1 MFQRG
6 STRVLFRLAL
16 LDAGIYLLA
25 IIVLYSTRGLTYT
38 ALVDGKLQPVHVIP
52 SGAVTAVALA
62 YIAIASFFGLYA
74 YCDSMRIAIAGSFLI
89 FYIVLSTELIFSTL
103 AQTVDETYSQD
114 IIDRFG
120 EYIVWI
126 LAFYFGSSVVDKA
139 IGTIGEARKDGEP
152 TERGQVKIG
161 GRKTSRAARRAS
173 SPVVGQQHLL
183 HGGCRPSHRALYE
196 TRQIGKLEQAL
207 RRHLYN
213 SVHMLRI
220 DAFPVSSHIFITA
233 LQATVSTQP
242 CPPMPAAPV
251 ALGGQPR
258 GHLDEVQQLLAR
270 GVPLMDPADPTTTER
285 YGL

>member
-62 YIAIASFFGLYA
+62 SIAIASFFGLYA

-139 IGTIGEARKDGEP
+139 IGTIGGARKDGEP
-152 TERGQVKIG
+152 TGEGAGQDRRAEDFE
-161 GRKTSRAARRAS
+161 GRKESQQPS
-173 SPVVGQQHLL
+173 SGP
-183 HGGCRPSHRALYE
+183 
-196 TRQIGKLEQAL
+196 T
-207 RRHLYN
+207 
-213 SVHMLRI
+213 
-220 DAFPVSSHIFITA
+220 T
-233 LQATVSTQP
+233 
-242 CPPMPAAPV
+242 PA
-251 ALGGQPR
+251 PR
-258 GHLDEVQQLLAR
+258 GLSALSPRLVRDAPDR
-270 GVPLMDPADPTTTER
+270 KA
-285 YGL
+285 